1 MATVP
6 ISASKAPAP
15 ARRISAREAD
25 ARFWA
30 RIGAATTLAASGV
43 LLLSG
48 KPRSGLAL
56 AAAGTVLAAWDQQ
69 EAVSECW
76 RRLPAVLD
84 EVQGIL
90 GKAQRAVDEFSTQGD
105 KLRQALKK

>member
-48 KPRSGLAL
+48 KPRTGLAL

-76 RRLPAVLD
+76 NRLPAVLD
-84 EVQGIL
+84 EVQGVL
-90 GKAQRAVDEFSTQGD
+90 SKAQRAVDEVSAQGER
-105 KLRQALKK
+105 LRQVLKK